1 MRFNKT
7 ILVIVTISAILL
19 GFLTFVNS
27 PEEVSKVHGEKI
39 SGAYEALNFWTM
51 ARAYPNDDIPNTAR
65 YAAFKQAKLNN
76 LYKTEKIQTTN
87 HWQTIGPHNKGGRT
101 NTIAFNPQNPNTM
114 YLGSASGGLWR
125 SYTGGVGVDGWHYVP
140 TGIPVLGVSTIAVE
154 PNDSNT
160 IYIGTGEV
168 YNYDAAGTGAAYR
181 NTRGTYGMGILKT
194 TDGGTSWTK
203 SLDWSYQQQRG
214 IWTVKINPLNPNTIW
229 AATTEGT
236 YRSYDA
242 GTTWTQVHNVVMAM
256 DLVINPVDTNIV
268 ITGNGNFASTGF
280 GIYRTSDGGN
290 TWTHITSGLPSY
302 FEGKIQLDIYNADP
316 NIVYASIGH
325 GFSTGGNNAS
335 WLCKSTDSGISW
347 TVMTTQDYSK
357 WQGWFSHDVA
367 INQSNP
373 DELLVIG
380 ISVWKST
387 NGGSTIVQKS
397 IGGVTTGTTPPIGGQ
412 EGGPTYVHSDAHD
425 VKQHPTDHNTYYIA
439 TDGGI
444 FRTTDFGETFSSHNG
459 RYQTTQ
465 FYNGTSSSQTDSLK
479 AMGGFQDNSTDIY
492 SGDLAWFRAPVGG
505 DGSWTAIDAANDDI
519 MFASSQYLSVRR
531 SSNGGNN
538 FSGITPPGS
547 NITAFIAPYKLFFL
561 DGDIIYAGRDRIY
574 KSINGGSNWTT
585 TNNGNVLDGNPAL
598 AMDISY
604 QTSNKVFVGTAPYE
618 QTRSGLFRTTNGGTG
633 WDNIT
638 GTLPDR
644 FPADIAVDPNDD
656 EIVYVTLYGFGT
668 GHVFKSTNSGD
679 TWTDISDN
687 LSDIPVPAVIVD
699 PNNSSHVYIG
709 TDIGVFVSTDGGG
722 NWQDFNAGLPDA
734 VLGMDLN
741 ITTVNNVI
749 RVMTHGNGGFERKLL
764 SQIPVG
770 LDPDPIVASSFK
782 LEQNYPN
789 PFNPSTTI
797 SWQLPV
803 DAFVSLKVYDVL
815 GNKVATLVNE
825 EKPAG
830 NYEVEFDASNL
841 SSGTY
846 FYKLEAIDPSASLPA
861 GRQGSGQG
869 FVETRKMILLK

>member
-1 MRFNKT
+1 MRLNNT
-7 ILVIVTISAILL
+7 ISVIVTVAALL
-19 GFLTFVNS
+19 FGFLAFVSS
-27 PEEVSKVHGEKI
+27 PEEVNTAKGKTI
-39 SGAYEALNFWTM
+39 SGAFDALSFWAM
-51 ARAYPNDDIPNTAR
+51 ARSYPNDDIPSISN
-65 YAAFKQAKLNN
+65 YSAFERAKLNK

-87 HWQTIGPHNKGGRT
+87 QWQTIGPHNKGGRT
-101 NTIAFNPQNPNTM
+101 NAIAFNPLNPNTM

-125 SYTGGVGVDGWHYVP
+125 SYTGGVGVDGWHYVA
-140 TGIPVLGVSTIAVE
+140 TGFPVLGVSTIAIE

-181 NTRGTYGMGILKT
+181 NTRGTYGIGILKT
-194 TDGGTSWTK
+194 TDGGTTWTK

-214 IWTVKINPLNPNTIW
+214 IWAVKINPLNPNTVW

-242 GTTWTQVHNVVMAM
+242 GATWTQVHNVIMAM
-256 DLVINPVDTNIV
+256 DLIINPVDTNIV
-268 ITGNGNFASTGF
+268 ITGNGNFASPGF
-280 GIYRTSDGGN
+280 GVYRTSDGGGS
-290 TWTHITSGLPSY
+290 WTHITSGLPTY
-302 FEGKIQLDIYNADP
+302 FEGKIQLDIYKANP

-325 GFSTGGNNAS
+325 GFLVGGSNAS

-357 WQGWFSHDVA
+357 WQGWYSHDVA
-367 INQSNP
+367 IDQSNP
-373 DELLVIG
+373 DNLIVIG
-380 ISVWKST
+380 IEVYKSID
-387 NGGSTIVQKS
+387 GGSTIIQKS
-397 IGGVTTGTTPPIGGQ
+397 SGGVVTGTTPPIGGQ
-412 EGGPTYVHSDAHD
+412 EGGPTYVHSDVHD
-425 VKQHPTDHNTYYIA
+425 VKQHPTDFNTYYFA
-439 TDGGI
+439 TDGGF

-479 AMGGFQDNSTDIY
+479 TMGGFQDNSTDIY

-505 DGSWTAIDAANDDI
+505 DGSWTAIDAANDNF
-519 MFASSQYLSVRR
+519 MLASSQYLNMSR
-531 SSNGGNN
+531 STNGGNN
-538 FSGITPPGS
+538 FSNVSPPGS
-547 NITAFIAPYKLFFL
+547 NITVFIAPFKMFINN
-561 DGDIIYAGRDRIY
+561 GNIVYAGRDKIY
-574 KSINGGSNWTT
+574 KSTAGGGNWTT

-604 QTSNKVFVGTAPYE
+604 QTSDKVYVGTAPF
-618 QTRSGLFRTTNGGTG
+618 QTRSGLFRTIDGGTN

-644 FPADIAVDPNDD
+644 FPADIAVDPNNDD
-656 EIVYVTLYGFGT
+656 IVYVTLYGFGS

-687 LSDIPVPAVIVD
+687 LPDVPAPAVIVD
-699 PNNSSHVYIG
+699 MNNSNHVYIG

-722 NWQDFNAGLPDA
+722 SWQDFNDGLPDA
-734 VLGMDLN
+734 VQAMDLN
-741 ITTVNNVI
+741 ITYANNVI
-749 RVMTHGNGGFERKLL
+749 RVMTHGNGGYERKLL

-770 LDPDPIVASSFK
+770 LEQDPLVVSDFK

-797 SWQLPV
+797 SWQLPK
-803 DAFVSLKVYDVL
+803 DAFVSLKVFDVL
-815 GNKVATLVNE
+815 GNEVATLVNE
-825 EKPAG
+825 EKSADS
-830 NYEVEFDASNL
+830 YQTEFDASFL
-841 SSGTY
+841 TSGTY
-846 FYKLEAIDPSASLPA
+846 FYRLVA
-861 GRQGSGQG
+861 GN
-869 FVETRKMILLK
+869 FVQTKKMILLK

>member
-1 MRFNKT
+1 MRFKG
-7 ILVIVTISAILL
+7 IIPVIVTASAFLL
-19 GFLTFVNS
+19 SFLVFVSS
-27 PEEVSKVHGEKI
+27 PKKVSTTQGERI
-39 SGAYEALNFWTM
+39 SGAYDALSFWTM
-51 ARAYPNDDIPNTAR
+51 ARAYPNDDIPNIAR
-65 YAAFKQAKLNN
+65 YAAFEQAKLSK
-76 LYKTEKIQTTN
+76 LYKSENLQTTN
-87 HWQTIGPHNKGGRT
+87 QWQTIGPHNKGGRT
-101 NTIAFNPQNPNTM
+101 NAIAFNPQNPNTM
-114 YLGSASGGLWR
+114 YAGSASGGLWR

-140 TGIPVLGVSTIAVE
+140 TGFPVLGVSTIAVE

-168 YNYDAAGTGAAYR
+168 YNFDAAGTGAADR
-181 NTRGTYGMGILKT
+181 STRGTYGIGILKT
-194 TDGGTSWTK
+194 TDGGQTWTK
-203 SLDWSYQQQRG
+203 SLDWTYQQQRG
-214 IWTVKINPLNPNTIW
+214 IWAVKINPLNPSTVW

-242 GTTWTQVHNVVMAM
+242 GATWTQVHNVVMAM

-280 GIYRTSDGGN
+280 GLYRTSDGGGS
-290 TWTHITSGLPSY
+290 WAQITSGLPSY
-302 FEGKIQLDIYNADP
+302 FEGKIQLDIYKANP
-316 NIVYASIGH
+316 NIVYASIGN
-325 GFSTGGNNAS
+325 GFFVGYNNAS
-335 WLCKSTDSGISW
+335 WFCRSTDAGVNWEVRS
-347 TVMTTQDYSK
+347 TTDYSK

-367 INQSNP
+367 IDQSNP
-373 DELLVIG
+373 DNLIIIG
-380 ISVWKST
+380 IEVYKST

-397 IGGVTTGTTPPIGGQ
+397 TGGLMSGFTPPIGGQ
-412 EGGPTYVHSDAHD
+412 EGGATYTHSDAHD
-425 VKQHPTDHNTYYIA
+425 VKQHPTDYNTYYIA

-505 DGSWTAIDAANDDI
+505 DGSWTAIDAANDNI
-519 MFASSQYLSVRR
+519 MFASSQVLNISR

-538 FSGITPPGS
+538 FSNISPPGS
-547 NITAFIAPYKLFFL
+547 NITVFIAPYKIFIL
-561 DGDIIYAGRDRIY
+561 DGDIIYAGRDKIY

-585 TNNGNVLDGNPAL
+585 TNNGNVLDGNPTL

-604 QTSNKVFVGTAPYE
+604 QTSNKVYVGTAPY
-618 QTRSGLFRTTNGGTG
+618 QTRAGLFRTTNGGTG

-656 EIVYVTLYGFGT
+656 NIVYVTFYGFGT

-687 LSDIPVPAVIVD
+687 LPDVPTPAVIVD
-699 PNNSSHVYIG
+699 MNNSNHVYIG

-722 NWQDFNAGLPDA
+722 NWQDFNDGLPDA
-734 VLGMDLN
+734 VQGMDLN
-741 ITTVNNVI
+741 ITYANNVI
-749 RVMTHGNGGFERKLL
+749 RVMTHGNGAYERKLL

-770 LDPDPIVASSFK
+770 VEPDPIVVSSFK

-815 GNKVATLVNE
+815 GNEVASLVNE

-830 NYEVEFDASNL
+830 IYEVEFDASTL

-846 FYKLEAIDPSASLPA
+846 FYRLEA
-861 GRQGSGQG
+861 GS
-869 FVETRKMILLK
+869 FVQTRKMILLK

>member
-1 MRFNKT
+1 M
-7 ILVIVTISAILL
+7 
-19 GFLTFVNS
+19 
-27 PEEVSKVHGEKI
+27 
-39 SGAYEALNFWTM
+39 
-51 ARAYPNDDIPNTAR
+51 
-65 YAAFKQAKLNN
+65 
-76 LYKTEKIQTTN
+76 
-87 HWQTIGPHNKGGRT
+87 
-101 NTIAFNPQNPNTM
+101 
-114 YLGSASGGLWR
+114 
-125 SYTGGVGVDGWHYVP
+125 
-140 TGIPVLGVSTIAVE
+140 GVSTIAIE

-194 TDGGTSWTK
+194 TDGGGTWTK
-203 SLDWSYQQQRG
+203 SLDWSYQEQKG
-214 IWTVKINPLNPNTIW
+214 IWAVKINPLNHNTVW
-229 AATTEGT
+229 TATTEGT

-242 GTTWTQVHNVVMAM
+242 GTTWTQVHDVVMAM

-268 ITGNGNFASTGF
+268 ITGNGNFASAGF

-290 TWTHITSGLPSY
+290 SWTHITTGLPNFY
-302 FEGKIQLDIYNADP
+302 EGKIQLDIYNADP
-316 NIVYASIGH
+316 NIVYASIGN
-325 GFSTGGNNAS
+325 GFSLANGAS
-335 WLCKSTDSGISW
+335 WLCRSNDAGLTW
-347 TVMTTQDYSK
+347 TIMTTQDYSR

-387 NGGSTIVQKS
+387 DGGSTIVQKS
-397 IGGVTTGTTPPIGGQ
+397 IGGIITGTTPPIGGQ

-425 VKQHPTDHNTYYIA
+425 VKQHPTDYNTYYFA

-492 SGDLAWFRAPVGG
+492 SGDLAWFRAPFGG
-505 DGSWTAIDAANDDI
+505 DGSWTAIDAANDNI
-519 MFASSQYLSVRR
+519 MYASSQFLSVRR
-531 SSNGGNN
+531 SANGGNS
-538 FSGITPPGS
+538 FSNISPPGVS
-547 NITAFIAPYKLFFL
+547 NLTAFIAPFKIYV
-561 DGDIIYAGRDRIY
+561 GTSVIIYAGRDRIY
-574 KSINGGSNWTT
+574 KSTNSGGNWTT
-585 TNNGNVLDGNPAL
+585 TNSGNVLDGNPAL

-604 QTSNKVFVGTAPYE
+604 QTSDKVYVGTAPF

-644 FPADIAVDPNDD
+644 FPADIAVDPNYDN
-656 EIVYVTLYGFGT
+656 IVYVTFYGFGT

-687 LSDIPVPAVIVD
+687 LPDVPTPAVIVD
-699 PNNSSHVYIG
+699 MNNSNHVYIG

-722 NWQDFNAGLPDA
+722 NWQDLNDGLPDA

-741 ITTVNNVI
+741 ITYTNNVI
-749 RVMTHGNGGFERKLL
+749 RVMTHGNGAYERKLL
-764 SQIPVG
+764 ST
-770 LDPDPIVASSFK
+770 IVTEVDDNEIVVEDFR

-789 PFNPSTTI
+789 PFNPTTVI
-797 SWQLPV
+797 NWQIPV
-803 DAFVSLKVYDVL
+803 NSFVSLKVYDVL
-815 GNKVATLVNE
+815 GNKIVVLVNE
-825 EKPAG
+825 EKIAG
-830 NYEVEFDASNL
+830 SYQTEFDASKL

-846 FYKLEAIDPSASLPA
+846 FYRLEV
-861 GRQGSGQG
+861 GS
-869 FVETRKMILLK
+869 FVQTKKMILLR

>member
-1 MRFNKT
+1 MKIKKFTTLFLLITSIMFTYITFEDQTTIRDNKNT
-7 ILVIVTISAILL
+7 K
-19 GFLTFVNS
+19 
-27 PEEVSKVHGEKI
+27 EDEI
-39 SGAYEALNFWTM
+39 SGAYDALNFWTM
-51 ARAYPNDDIPNTAR
+51 ARAYPNDDVPNIAR
-65 YAAFKQAKLNN
+65 YAAFEQAKLNK
-76 LYKTEKIQTTN
+76 LYKTENLQTTN
-87 HWQTIGPHNKGGRT
+87 QWKTIGPHNKGGRT
-101 NTIAFNPQNPNTM
+101 NAIAFNPQNPNTM

-140 TGIPVLGVSTIAVE
+140 TGFPILGVSTIAIE
-154 PNDSNT
+154 PNDSNI

-168 YNYDAAGTGAAYR
+168 YNFDAAGTGAAYR
-181 NTRGTYGMGILKT
+181 STRGTYGMGILKT
-194 TDGGTSWTK
+194 TDGGGTWTK
-203 SLDWSYQQQRG
+203 SLDWSYQEQKG
-214 IWTVKINPLNPNTIW
+214 IWAVKINPLNPNTVW

-242 GTTWTQVHNVVMAM
+242 GTTWNQVHDVVMVM

-268 ITGNGNFASTGF
+268 ITGNGNFASAGF

-290 TWTHITSGLPSY
+290 CWTHITTGLPTFY
-302 FEGKIQLDIYNADP
+302 EGKIQLDIYNADP
-316 NIVYASIGH
+316 NIVYASIGN
-325 GFSTGGNNAS
+325 GFSSSNGAS
-335 WLCKSTDSGISW
+335 WLCKSTDAGVNWVIKS
-347 TVMTTQDYSK
+347 TVDYSK

-367 INQSNP
+367 IDQSNP
-373 DELLVIG
+373 DNLIIIG
-380 ISVWKST
+380 IEVYKST

-397 IGGVTTGTTPPIGGQ
+397 TGGLNSGFTPPIGGQ
-412 EGGPTYVHSDAHD
+412 EGGDDFTHSDAHD
-425 VKQHPTDHNTYYIA
+425 VKQHPTDLNTYYIA

-505 DGSWTAIDAANDDI
+505 DGSWTGIDAANDNI
-519 MFASSQYLSVRR
+519 MYSSSQFLNMRR

-547 NITAFIAPYKLFFL
+547 NTTAFIAPFKIFVQ
-561 DGDIIYAGRDRIY
+561 DGDFIYAGRDKIY
-574 KSINGGSNWTT
+574 KSTNGGSNWTT

-604 QTSNKVFVGTAPYE
+604 QTSNKVYVGTAPD
-618 QTRSGLFRTTNGGTG
+618 QSRSGLFRTTNGGTG

-656 EIVYVTLYGFGT
+656 DIVYVTLYGFGT

-687 LSDIPVPAVIVD
+687 LPDVPTPAVIVD
-699 PNNSSHVYIG
+699 MNNSNHVYIG

-722 NWQDFNAGLPDA
+722 NWQDFNDGLPDA
-734 VLGMDLN
+734 VQGMDLN
-741 ITTVNNVI
+741 ITYTNNVI
-749 RVMTHGNGGFERKLL
+749 RVMTHGNGGYERKLL
-764 SQIPVG
+764 SQLPPG
-770 LDPDPIVASSFK
+770 LEPDPPVVSSFK

-803 DAFVSLKVYDVL
+803 DAFVSLKVYDIL
-815 GNKVATLVNE
+815 GNEVASLMNE

-830 NYEVEFDASNL
+830 IYAVEFDASTL

-846 FYKLEAIDPSASLPA
+846 FYRLEAGNPSAS
-861 GRQGSGQG
+861 SGQG

>member
-1 MRFNKT
+1 MTMRFDRT
-7 ILVIVTISAILL
+7 ISVIVATSALLL

-27 PEEVSKVHGEKI
+27 PEEVGTVRGKNI
-39 SGAYEALNFWTM
+39 SGAYDALNFWTM
-51 ARAYPNDDIPNTAR
+51 ARAYPNDDIPNIAR
-65 YAAFKQAKLNN
+65 YAAFEQARLNK
-76 LYKTEKIQTTN
+76 LYKTEKLKTTN
-87 HWQTIGPHNKGGRT
+87 QWQTIGPHNKGGRT
-101 NTIAFNPQNPNTM
+101 NAIAFNPQNPSTM

-140 TGIPVLGVSTIAVE
+140 TGIPVLGVSTIAIE

-168 YNYDAAGTGAAYR
+168 YNYDAGGTGAAYR
-181 NTRGTYGMGILKT
+181 NTRGTYGIGILKT
-194 TDGGTSWTK
+194 TDGGTTWTK

-214 IWTVKINPLNPNTIW
+214 IWAVKINPLNPNTVW

-242 GTTWTQVHNVVMAM
+242 GTTWTLVHDVVMVM
-256 DLVINPVDTNIV
+256 DLIINPVDTNIV

-280 GIYRTSDGGN
+280 GLYRTSDGGIS
-290 TWTHITSGLPSY
+290 WAHITSGLPSY
-302 FEGKIQLDIYNADP
+302 FEGKIQLDIYKANPD
-316 NIVYASIGH
+316 IVYASIGH
-325 GFSTGGNNAS
+325 GFFVGYNNAS
-335 WLCKSTDSGISW
+335 WFCRSTDAGVNWEVRS
-347 TVMTTQDYSK
+347 TTDYSK

-367 INQSNP
+367 IDQSNP
-373 DELLVIG
+373 DNLIIIG
-380 ISVWKST
+380 IEVYKST

-397 IGGVTTGTTPPIGGQ
+397 TAGVSTGTTPPIGGQ

-425 VKQHPTDHNTYYIA
+425 VKQHPTDFNTYYIA

-444 FRTTDFGETFSSHNG
+444 FRTIDFGETFSSHNG

-479 AMGGFQDNSTDIY
+479 TMGGFQDNSTDIY

-505 DGSWTAIDAANDDI
+505 DGSWTGIDAANDNI
-519 MFASSQYLSVRR
+519 MFASSQGLNMSR

-538 FSGITPPGS
+538 FSNISPPGS
-547 NITAFIAPYKLFFL
+547 NITTFIAPYKLFIQ
-561 DGDIIYAGRDRIY
+561 DGNFIYAGRDRIY
-574 KSINGGSNWTT
+574 KSINGGGNWTT

-604 QTSNKVFVGTAPYE
+604 QTSNKVYVGTAPY

-656 EIVYVTLYGFGT
+656 DIVYVTFYGFGT
-668 GHVFKSTNSGD
+668 GHVYKSTNSGD
-679 TWTDISDN
+679 IWTDISDN
-687 LSDIPVPAVIVD
+687 LPDVPTPAVIVD
-699 PNNSSHVYIG
+699 LNNSDHVYIG

-722 NWQDFNAGLPDA
+722 NWQDFNDGLPDA
-734 VLGMDLN
+734 VQGMDLN
-741 ITTVNNVI
+741 ITYANNVI
-749 RVMTHGNGGFERKLL
+749 RVMTHGNGGYERKLL

-770 LDPDPIVASSFK
+770 LDPDPPVVSSFK

-789 PFNPSTTI
+789 PFNPGTVI
-797 SWQLPV
+797 NWQVPV
-803 DAFVSLKVYDVL
+803 NGFVSLKVYDVL
-815 GNKVATLVNE
+815 GNEIAVLVNE
-825 EKPAG
+825 EKTAG
-830 NYEVEFDASNL
+830 SYQTEFNASNL

-846 FYKLEAIDPSASLPA
+846 FYRIES
-861 GRQGSGQG
+861 GS
-869 FVETRKMILLK
+869 FVQTRKMILLK

>member
-1 MRFNKT
+1 MKIKKFTTLFLLITSIMFTYITFEDQTTIRDNKNT
-7 ILVIVTISAILL
+7 K
-19 GFLTFVNS
+19 
-27 PEEVSKVHGEKI
+27 EDEI
-39 SGAYEALNFWTM
+39 SGAYDALNFWTM
-51 ARAYPNDDIPNTAR
+51 ARAYPNDNIPNIAR
-65 YAAFKQAKLNN
+65 YAAYEQAKHNK
-76 LYKTEKIQTTN
+76 LYKTENLQTTN
-87 HWQTIGPHNKGGRT
+87 QWKTIGPHNKGGRT
-101 NTIAFNPQNPNTM
+101 NAIAFNPQNPNTM

-140 TGIPVLGVSTIAVE
+140 TGFPILGVSTIAIE
-154 PNDSNT
+154 TNDSNI

-168 YNYDAAGTGAAYR
+168 YNFDAAGTGAAYR
-181 NTRGTYGMGILKT
+181 STRGTYGMGILKT
-194 TDGGTSWTK
+194 TDGGGTWTK
-203 SLDWSYQQQRG
+203 SLDWSYQEQKG
-214 IWTVKINPLNPNTIW
+214 IWAVKINPLNPNTVW

-242 GTTWTQVHNVVMAM
+242 GTTWNQVHDVVMVM

-268 ITGNGNFASTGF
+268 ITGNGNFASAGF

-290 TWTHITSGLPSY
+290 CWTHITTGLPTFY
-302 FEGKIQLDIYNADP
+302 EGKIQLDIYNADP
-316 NIVYASIGH
+316 NIVYASIGN
-325 GFSTGGNNAS
+325 GFSSSNGAS
-335 WLCKSTDSGISW
+335 WLCRSTDAGLTWSIR
-347 TVMTTQDYSK
+347 TTQDYSK

-367 INQSNP
+367 IDQSNS
-373 DELLVIG
+373 DNLIIIG
-380 ISVWKST
+380 IEVYKST

-397 IGGVTTGTTPPIGGQ
+397 TGGLNSGFTPPIGGQ
-412 EGGPTYVHSDAHD
+412 EGGDDFTHSDAHD
-425 VKQHPTDHNTYYIA
+425 VKQHPTDLNTYYIA

-505 DGSWTAIDAANDDI
+505 DGSWTGIDAANDNI
-519 MFASSQYLSVRR
+519 MYSSSQFLNMRR

-547 NITAFIAPYKLFFL
+547 NTTAFIAPFKIFVQ
-561 DGDIIYAGRDRIY
+561 DGDFIYAGRDKIY
-574 KSINGGSNWTT
+574 KSTNGGSNWTT

-604 QTSNKVFVGTAPYE
+604 QTSDKVYVGTAPF
-618 QTRSGLFRTTNGGTG
+618 QTTRSGLFRTINGGTS
-633 WDNIT
+633 WNNIT

-656 EIVYVTLYGFGT
+656 DIVYVTLYGFGT

-687 LSDIPVPAVIVD
+687 LPDVPTPAVIVD
-699 PNNSSHVYIG
+699 MNNSNHVYIG

-722 NWQDFNAGLPDA
+722 NWQDFNDGLPDA
-734 VLGMDLN
+734 VQGMDLN
-741 ITTVNNVI
+741 ITYTNNVI
-749 RVMTHGNGGFERKLL
+749 RVMTHGNGGYERKLL
-764 SQIPVG
+764 SQLPPG
-770 LDPDPIVASSFK
+770 LEPDPPVVSSFK

-803 DAFVSLKVYDVL
+803 DAFVSLKVYDIL
-815 GNKVATLVNE
+815 GNEVASLMNE

-830 NYEVEFDASNL
+830 IYAVEFDASTL

-846 FYKLEAIDPSASLPA
+846 FYRLEA
-861 GRQGSGQG
+861 GN

>member
-7 ILVIVTISAILL
+7 ISVIVTTSALLL
-19 GFLTFVNS
+19 GYLTFVNS
-27 PEEVSKVHGEKI
+27 PEEASTVQDEKI
-39 SGAYEALNFWTM
+39 SGAYDALNFWTM
-51 ARAYPNDDIPNTAR
+51 ARAYPNDDIPNIAR
-65 YAAFKQAKLNN
+65 YAAFEQATLSK
-76 LYKTEKIQTTN
+76 LYKTENLQTTDQ
-87 HWQTIGPHNKGGRT
+87 WKTIGPHNKGGRT
-101 NTIAFNPQNPNTM
+101 NTIEFNPQNPNTM
-114 YLGSASGGLWR
+114 YAGTASGGLWR

-140 TGIPVLGVSTIAVE
+140 TGFPILGVSTIAIE

-194 TDGGTSWTK
+194 TDGGGTWTK
-203 SLDWSYQQQRG
+203 SLDWSYQEQKG
-214 IWTVKINPLNPNTIW
+214 IWAVKINPLNPNTVW

-242 GTTWTQVHNVVMAM
+242 GTTWTQVHDVVMAM
-256 DLVINPVDTNIV
+256 DLVINPVDTNII

-280 GIYRTSDGGN
+280 GIYRSSDGGN
-290 TWTHITSGLPSY
+290 SWTHITTGLPTFY
-302 FEGKIQLDIYNADP
+302 EGKIQLDIYNADP
-316 NIVYASIGH
+316 NIVYASIGN
-325 GFSTGGNNAS
+325 GFSSANGAS
-335 WLCKSTDSGISW
+335 WLCRSNDAGLTW
-347 TVMTTQDYSK
+347 TIKTTQDYSR

-387 NGGSTIVQKS
+387 DGGSTIVQKS
-397 IGGVTTGTTPPIGGQ
+397 IGGIITGTTPPIGGQ

-425 VKQHPTDHNTYYIA
+425 VKQHPTDYNTYYFA

-492 SGDLAWFRAPVGG
+492 SGDLAWFRAPIGG
-505 DGSWTAIDAANDDI
+505 DGSWTAIDAANDNI
-519 MFASSQYLSVRR
+519 MYASSQFLSVRR
-531 SSNGGNN
+531 SANGGNS
-538 FSGITPPGS
+538 FSSISPPGGS
-547 NITAFIAPYKLFFL
+547 NLTAFIAPFKIYV
-561 DGDIIYAGRDRIY
+561 GTSDIIYAGRDRIY
-574 KSINGGSNWTT
+574 KSTNGGGNWTT
-585 TNNGNVLDGNPAL
+585 TNSGNVLDGNPAL
-598 AMDISY
+598 SMDISY
-604 QTSNKVFVGTAPYE
+604 QTSNKVYVGTAPY
-618 QTRSGLFRTTNGGTG
+618 QTRSGLFRTTNGGTS

-656 EIVYVTLYGFGT
+656 NIVYVTFYGFGT

-687 LSDIPVPAVIVD
+687 LPDVPTLAVIVD
-699 PNNSSHVYIG
+699 MNNSNHVYIG

-722 NWQDFNAGLPDA
+722 NWQDLNDGLPDA
-734 VLGMDLN
+734 VQGMDLN
-741 ITTVNNVI
+741 ITYVNNVI
-749 RVMTHGNGGFERKLL
+749 RVMTHGNGGYERKLL

-770 LDPDPIVASSFK
+770 IDPDPPVVSTFK

-815 GNKVATLVNE
+815 GNEVASLANE
-825 EKPAG
+825 DKAAG
-830 NYEVEFDASNL
+830 SYQTEFDASNL

-846 FYKLEAIDPSASLPA
+846 FYRLEA
-861 GRQGSGQG
+861 GS
-869 FVETRKMILLK
+869 FVETKKMILLK